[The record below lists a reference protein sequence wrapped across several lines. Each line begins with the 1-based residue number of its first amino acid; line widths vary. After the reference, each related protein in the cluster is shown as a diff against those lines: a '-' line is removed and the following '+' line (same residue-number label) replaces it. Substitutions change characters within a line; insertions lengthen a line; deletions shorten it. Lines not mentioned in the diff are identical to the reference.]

1 MEPHT
6 FASACLLPL
15 TPPLL
20 LACSPLLPPRHSGLS
35 QAFRLPAPA
44 VAAATPPSHGAF

>member
-6 FASACLLPL
+6 FASACLLP
-15 TPPLL
+15 PLL
-20 LACSPLLPPRHSGLS
+20 LLLARSPLLPPCHSGLS
-35 QAFRLPAPA
+35 QATRLPPPA